1 MNLGATSSEQPGSG
15 PIVWICIIAAT
26 CLLLFLFQ
34 KILWLVV
41 PSLVALILYY
51 LLAPAMR
58 RLVLGGMSRE
68 MASTLVTGVF
78 VLVAVVGLV
87 ILFPLLSAHTG
98 SWEESLARY
107 LAGGSAL
114 LERTLVDLER
124 HFTWLAKAHVSQQVA
139 GGIREF
145 SESFAQRHLAS
156 VIVTLAAWVPSLLL
170 VPFLVFFLLR
180 DGRRFKRFLG
190 RTVPNAFFERTL
202 YLLHEVDRTS
212 RAYFRGLMSL
222 TVIEA
227 GLMAVGLWLIGMPAP
242 AALGVITA
250 VLAWIPYVGPMVGAL
265 IVVLVAAT
273 DFPSQP
279 WVAYATIALFLFVR
293 MVDDFVLLPLTIGRN
308 LRIHPVVAILML
320 FVGGSI
326 AGPAGLML
334 VLPLLGVVM
343 VIGDTMGR
351 IVTDPRLH
359 ARHAFAMQL
368 RARRAATGL
377 T

>member
-1 MNLGATSSEQPGSG
+1 MNRLREAVEQGGSG

-41 PSLVALILYY
+41 PLLIALILYY
-51 LLAPAMR
+51 LLAPGMH
-58 RLVLGGMSRE
+58 RLVLGGMTRE
-68 MASTLVTGVF
+68 SASALVTAAF
-78 VLVAVVGLV
+78 VVVATAGLV
-87 ILFPLLSAHTG
+87 ILFPFISAQTM
-98 SWEESLARY
+98 SWEESLAHY

-114 LERTLVDLER
+114 LERTLLDLEQ
-124 HFTWLAKAHVSQQVA
+124 HFGWLAKAHVSERVA

-145 SESFAQRHLAS
+145 TESFAQRHLAS
-156 VIVTLAAWVPSLLL
+156 VLVTLATWVPSLLL

-202 YLLHEVDRTS
+202 FLLHEVDRTS
-212 RAYFRGLMSL
+212 RAYFRGLISL
-222 TVIEA
+222 TIIEA
-227 GLMAVGLWLIGMPAP
+227 GLMAFGLWLIGMPAP
-242 AALGVITA
+242 AAFGVITA
-250 VLAWIPYVGPMVGAL
+250 VLAWIPYVGPLVGGL

-273 DFPSQP
+273 DFPAQP
-279 WVAYATIALFLFVR
+279 WVAYATIALFLLVR
-293 MVDDFVLLPLTIGRN
+293 LLDDFVLLPLTIGRN

-320 FVGGSI
+320 FVGGTI

-334 VLPLLGVVM
+334 VLPLLGLVM
-343 VIGDTMGR
+343 VIGDTVGK
-351 IVTDPRLH
+351 IVTDSRLR

-368 RARRAATGL
+368 RARRAGMDL
-377 T
+377 G